1 MEKVLVTG
9 VSGYIGSHCA
19 AELLKNGYS
28 VKGSLR
34 DLTKK
39 NEVIN
44 GISKVIDPKKNLEFC
59 ELDLMED
66 KGWEDAM
73 SDCDHVLHVAS
84 PFPMAEPKDK
94 ESVIQPAVQGT
105 ERALKHAKEAGIKKI
120 VITSSLVSMVGGN
133 KINHLNEKNW
143 TDPEKDNISTYM
155 KSKTLAEKVA
165 WDWYKD
171 QNDQKKLEL
180 TVINPGPVYGPTLT
194 GNLEGSSMSF
204 INQLMEGKMSAL
216 PNVQYVMSDVRDV
229 AEIHVKSLS
238 KPESNGRRLIV
249 TTRESYSFINV
260 AEILHLNGFIKKMPN
275 KAPSLL
281 LKTIGLFNNE
291 VKGMLP
297 FVDSKVTAD
306 TSLTEKI
313 FNWKSRSL
321 QEMIMDTAESI
332 KLTKQL

>member
-1 MEKVLVTG
+1 M
-9 VSGYIGSHCA
+9 A
-19 AELLKNGYS
+19 AANKNGVNPSNPLASTFAPFSIRSLTTS
-28 VKGSLR
+28 VFPSQAAKCNAVYPSER
-34 DLTKK
+34 ASYTQ
-39 NEVIN
+39 
-44 GISKVIDPKKNLEFC
+44 LEF
-59 ELDLMED
+59 
-66 KGWEDAM
+66 
-73 SDCDHVLHVAS
+73 
-84 PFPMAEPKDK
+84 
-94 ESVIQPAVQGT
+94 
-105 ERALKHAKEAGIKKI
+105 
-120 VITSSLVSMVGGN
+120 
-133 KINHLNEKNW
+133 
-143 TDPEKDNISTYM
+143 
-155 KSKTLAEKVA
+155 
-165 WDWYKD
+165 
-171 QNDQKKLEL
+171 
-180 TVINPGPVYGPTLT
+180 
-194 GNLEGSSMSF
+194 SSMSF

-260 AEILHLNGFIKKMPN
+260 AEILHLNGFIKKMPS

-332 KLTKQL
+332 KVTKQL